1 MKISIIIPVY
11 NGARYIENCLNSVY
25 NQGLNND
32 CFEILAVNDG
42 STDDSEEIIE
52 AYAQKVDNIN
62 LINKKN
68 GGVSSARNVGID
80 SAQGDFVLFLDAD
93 DELVDGSLPSVY
105 DYLCKNTDI
114 DMLITKQSRFNGMT
128 ERVVNNASCLKENIV
143 YSGAETYKYGYV
155 RGTAGG
161 AICRT
166 KFLRE
171 TGLLFP
177 TGIKNGEDTVFF
189 GLVHVYAQKV
199 VFLNVVLYQI
209 NEIKGSASR
218 ADYDKVGLNCIET
231 LNRFIEIR
239 NNGHYNP
246 EQKGVIEYVTYRILS
261 MLTSHFVKSKA
272 LTYSQLR
279 KRVDFDSLL
288 PLETKYMYMMR
299 QKAHLINT
307 SYLLFYLLSYL
318 DKKCNKFKRPRKIVE
333 N

>member
-11 NGARYIENCLNSVY
+11 NGAKYIENCLDSVY
-25 NQGLNND
+25 NQGLSHDN
-32 CFEILAVNDG
+32 FEILAINDG
-42 STDDSEEIIE
+42 STDDSEEIIKT
-52 AYAQKVDNIN
+52 YAQKVDNIN
-62 LINKKN
+62 LINKEN

-80 SAQGDFVLFLDAD
+80 SAKGDFVLFLDAD

-105 DYLCKNTDI
+105 DYLCSNTDI
-114 DMLITKQSRFNGMT
+114 DMLITKQSRYNGKT
-128 ERVVNNASCLKENIV
+128 ERVVKNSCLRERIV
-143 YSGAETYKYGYV
+143 YSGVETYKYGYV
-155 RGTAGG
+155 RGNAGG

-209 NEIKGSASR
+209 NEIQGSASR

-231 LNRFIEIR
+231 LNKFLEIR

-246 EQKGVIEYVTYRILS
+246 EQKGVIEYVAYRILS

-272 LTYSQLR
+272 LTYRQIR
-279 KRVDFDSLL
+279 KSVDFDSLI
-288 PLETKYMYMMR
+288 PLETKYMYKMR
-299 QKAHLINT
+299 QKAQLINI
-307 SYLLFYLLSYL
+307 SYALYYFLSYL
-318 DKKCNKFKRPRKIVE
+318 DKKI
-333 N
+333 